1 MSQKTLDVEHQGT
14 HYPTD
19 AQMLS
24 ALRDALK
31 EDGLK
36 LAGEA
41 GFRVVE
47 NTSGGPSKVVATFD
61 AEERKDATP
70 AATKKVTEVK

>member
-1 MSQKTLDVEHQGT
+1 MATKTVEVEHPGT

-31 EDGLK
+31 EGDLK
-36 LAGEA
+36 LSGEA
-41 GFRVVE
+41 SFSVVE
-47 NTSGGPSKVVATFD
+47 NTSGGPSKVRATYEAEPVA
-61 AEERKDATP
+61 AAKDSG
-70 AATKKVTEVK
+70 KK